1 MSLVIRLS
9 LVLAL
14 WLMTSSNVESRSF
27 YPSYV
32 VPIPRR
38 FHRGAPYRMTNAI
51 YSRPIYRNPAALGR
65 FQGMR
70 RGVEALRNRYPSRRR
85 YTGCNWFGITSQEFN
100 LMLDKIVGNYQQGS
114 PHTLKS
120 ITKSSKRYCRRCGS
134 RGCVPLR
141 HEFNITVSLAP
152 TDGCSWRDKCACR
165 PAVNGAKVFCNTSGT
180 IQYGSG
186 VVSNFTMDC
195 RSPEPAGG
203 VTAVEEGEEENEEE
217 KEEEEIEEE
226 EEEEI
231 EEEEEKE
238 EEEIE
243 EEVEEEN
250 EVEEEGEEE
259 IEEEEGK
266 EEIEEE
272 GGNEAAEEIEEEEE
286 EENIEKEVGNQE
298 AEVIAEAEENPAPIT
313 ATAEMKIEESLD
325 VGDKEEEASGVNDV
339 DVVKV
344 PALIIA
350 Q

>member
-1 MSLVIRLS
+1 MSIVIRSS

-38 FHRGAPYRMTNAI
+38 FHRGAPYRMQNAI
-51 YSRPIYRNPAALGR
+51 YSRPIYINPAALGR

-70 RGVEALRNRYPSRRR
+70 RGSEALRNRYPSQRY
-85 YTGCNWFGITSQEFN
+85 YTGCNWFGITSREFN

-120 ITKSSKRYCRRCGS
+120 ITKSSKRYCRRCGP

-152 TDGCSWRDKCACR
+152 TDGCNWRDKCACR
-165 PAVNGAKVFCNTSGT
+165 PVVNGPTVLCNTSGT

-203 VTAVEEGEEENEEE
+203 VTASEEENKE
-217 KEEEEIEEE
+217 EEEEIEEE

-231 EEEEEKE
+231 EEEEKE

-243 EEVEEEN
+243 VEN

-259 IEEEEGK
+259 IEEEEENET
-266 EEIEEE
+266 EEEQIEEE
-272 GGNEAAEEIEEEEE
+272 GNEE
-286 EENIEKEVGNQE
+286 IEKEVGNE
-298 AEVIAEAEENPAPIT
+298 EAEEQPAPIV
-313 ATAEMKIEESLD
+313 ATAGMKIEESLD
-325 VGDKEEEASGVNDV
+325 VGDKEEEGSGVNDV